1 MDAIKTTCK
10 ILNLYAG
17 LGGNRKDWPDDVHV
31 TAVEK
36 DPEIAAI
43 YKEYFPNDLVIVG
56 DAHEYLLENFSLDWW
71 LIWTSTPCPTHS
83 KAAMWASKG
92 GRYKVRYPDMKL
104 YQENLLLEHF
114 AKCKYVSENV
124 NPYYEPLMKPTATI
138 GRHLFWSNFKI
149 TPFREDERVSPWD
162 VTSNTEAYGFSVKD
176 RVIKHRKD
184 QLIRNLVN
192 PQIGLHILN
201 CAKGSYYSN
210 AKQTPLFQ

>member
-1 MDAIKTTCK
+1 MKKRVC
-10 ILNLYAG
+10 NLYGG
-17 LGGNRKDWPDDVHV
+17 LGGNRKLWTDVDV
-31 TAVEK
+31 TMVEK

-43 YKEYFPNDLVIVG
+43 YKEIFPEDEVIVG
-56 DAHEYLLENFSLDWW
+56 DAHEFLLDNYFKDWW

-83 KAAMWASKG
+83 KSAMWASKG

-104 YQENLLLEHF
+104 YQENILLKHF
-114 AKCKYVSENV
+114 TECLWVSENV
-124 NPYYEPLMKPTATI
+124 NPYYEPLMKPDAQI

-149 TPFREDERVSPWD
+149 TPFREDEKVSPWS

-176 RVIKHRKD
+176 RDIKHRKD

-192 PQIGLHILN
+192 PEIGLHILN
-201 CAKGSYYSN
+201 CANGNYKST

>member
-1 MDAIKTTCK
+1 MN

-17 LGGNRKDWPDDVHV
+17 LGGNRKLWEGVKV

-36 DPEIAAI
+36 NPEIAAI
-43 YKEYFPNDLVIVG
+43 YREYFPDDEIIVG
-56 DAHEYLLENFSLDWW
+56 DAHEYLLGNYNAGWD

-104 YQENLLLEHF
+104 YQETILLQHF
-114 AKCKYVSENV
+114 AQCKWVSENV
-124 NPYYEPLMKPTATI
+124 DPYYEPLIKPNAII

-149 TPFREDERVSPWD
+149 KPYREDQHVSPWS
-162 VTSNTEAYGFSVKD
+162 VTSSTEAFGFSVKD
-176 RVIKHRKD
+176 RKIKHRKD

-192 PQIGLHILN
+192 PEIGLHILN
-201 CAKGSYYSN
+201 CAKGKATDYC
-210 AKQTPLFQ
+210 KQTPLFQ